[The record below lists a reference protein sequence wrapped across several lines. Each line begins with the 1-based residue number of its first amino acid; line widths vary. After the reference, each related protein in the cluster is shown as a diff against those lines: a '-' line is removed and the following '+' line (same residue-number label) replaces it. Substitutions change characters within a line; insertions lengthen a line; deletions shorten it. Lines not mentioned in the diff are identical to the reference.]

1 MCILAPSLL
10 AADFSR
16 IGEQLSVLEQE
27 GVNWLHLDVMD
38 GMFVPNISFGQ
49 PLIKSIRKSTGL
61 YFDVH
66 MMVEDPIRYVSDFA
80 ACGAD
85 MISFHFEA
93 AKKPDKVIDMIKELG
108 VKAGMA
114 VKPATPAEVLEPYI
128 SELDMILVMSVEP
141 GFGGQK
147 FMPAALKK
155 LEKAKEMIKA
165 SGRDI
170 RLEVDGGVTAE
181 NIKEI
186 VGAGADV
193 LVAGSSVFSGDMA
206 GNIRLLT
213 EKLR

>member
-85 MISFHFEA
+85 MITFHFEA